1 LGERPHTLSVFLCS
15 SIALFKP
22 GYGKV
27 REFEPS
33 QVSVSVFVSPA
44 KVALRIQSYLLDAAL
59 TLPATLPVEKE
70 CVPCRVMLSGGVA
83 PRKSSVVETLG

>member
-1 LGERPHTLSVFLCS
+1 M
-15 SIALFKP
+15 

-27 REFEPS
+27 SKSEPS
-33 QVSVSVFVSPA
+33 QVIVSVFVSPA

-59 TLPATLPVEKE
+59 TLPATPPVEKE

-83 PRKSSVVETLG
+83 PRKKIVTVRAAAFWAVPPVVTLRLMA